1 MKRFLKI
8 FLMLFLGFFSIFS
21 SAKDKELEKFVNE
34 TKLLIYSQPLK
45 VIEIGDSLY
54 SNEYTNI
61 KEKTAGLLLISDA
74 LISVRNYSQALEY
87 VNIAQ
92 DLLNHEEDQISEVKV
107 LSRYA
112 YIYFQLDLYDD
123 ALKYLKQAE
132 EKNVEVEEEY
142 FYANL
147 GYILAVKGMIYRN
160 LVNCEM
166 GLRYF
171 ERSLEAFNKSPED
184 LGRISLSV
192 VHYNMGNCFLAMD
205 DFESAEKNFKK
216 AYEVAGIFKQERNS
230 LKLYAEKG
238 LANIFISRKE
248 YEEAIKILEELY
260 KDAEKIDDKSLLR
273 SITSDLAQS
282 YLQVENWVAFQE
294 YDLKNKEIEKDLMV
308 FKKEATINALN
319 GIDKTQTFLI
329 NKKHTKVR
337 NQILFSSVIFLV
349 FIFLLGYKIR
359 GKRKNIRVFHSKIFS
374 D

>member
-1 MKRFLKI
+1 
-8 FLMLFLGFFSIFS
+8 MLFLGFFSIFS